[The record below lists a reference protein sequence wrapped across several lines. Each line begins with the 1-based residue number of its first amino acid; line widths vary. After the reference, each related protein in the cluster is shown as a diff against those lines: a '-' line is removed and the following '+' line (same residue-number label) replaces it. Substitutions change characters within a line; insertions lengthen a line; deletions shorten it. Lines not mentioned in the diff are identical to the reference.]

1 MAASIWSAKMAALLI
16 TFPAFPGPGRAFP
29 GAGPLPGATG
39 AALRPIERHTMNEV
53 SDRVR
58 TWFAGGKR
66 VVLATLVDTEGPSP
80 RDPGAMFAVSSE
92 HDLAGAIS
100 GGCVESTIVDVADAI
115 FDGAPARR
123 LSMGPDDDFD
133 GGPTCG
139 GTLHIVVQELEP
151 AAFEAF
157 VGSQER
163 GEPFALA
170 IGIDPPHALRVL
182 HDDEAIRGCDERTFV
197 LSYGPPPKMFVIGA
211 VDVARPLLTY
221 ATALGF
227 AVTIVD
233 PRAPFAVPSRFPG
246 ADVLVAW
253 PDEVLER
260 ATVDERDA
268 IVSLAHDPK
277 FDVPGISAALRT
289 RAGYIGAMGS
299 RGTTARRAAAL
310 REAGF
315 TDDDLARLHA
325 PIGLDL
331 GARSPEEIAL
341 AVVAEIVKEKHGAAG
356 VSLRYGT
363 GPIRTRVTVNA

>member
-1 MAASIWSAKMAALLI
+1 
-16 TFPAFPGPGRAFP
+16 
-29 GAGPLPGATG
+29 
-39 AALRPIERHTMNEV
+39 MNEV

-58 TWFAGGKR
+58 SWFAEGKR

-80 RDPGAMFAVSSE
+80 RDEGAMFAVSSE

-100 GGCVESTIVDVADAI
+100 GGCVESTIVDIADAI
-115 FDGAPARR
+115 FDGGKPRR
-123 LSMGPDDDFD
+123 VSMGPDDDFD

-139 GTLHIVVQELEP
+139 GTLHIVVRELDR
-151 AAFEAF
+151 ATFESF
-157 VGSQER
+157 VSSQER
-163 GEPFALA
+163 GENFSLAL
-170 IGIDPPHALRVL
+170 GIDAPYDMRVL
-182 HDDEAIRGCDERTFV
+182 HDPAEISRCTERTFV

-221 ATALGF
+221 AKVLGF

-246 ADVLVAW
+246 AEVLVAW

-260 ATVDERDA
+260 ASVSERDV

-289 RAGYIGAMGS
+289 PASYIGAMGS
-299 RGTTARRAAAL
+299 RGTTARRNEAL
-310 REAGF
+310 RERGF
-315 TDDDLARLHA
+315 TDEDIARLHA

-331 GARSPEEIAL
+331 GSRSPEEIAL
-341 AVVAEIVKEKHGAAG
+341 AIVAEIVKEKHGG
-356 VSLRYGT
+356 GGSSLRYGT
-363 GPIRTRVTVNA
+363 GPIRSRVAVNA